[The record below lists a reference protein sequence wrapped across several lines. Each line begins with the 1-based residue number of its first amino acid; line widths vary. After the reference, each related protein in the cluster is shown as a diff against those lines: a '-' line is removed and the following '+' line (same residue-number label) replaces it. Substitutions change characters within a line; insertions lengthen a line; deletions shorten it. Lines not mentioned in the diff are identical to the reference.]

1 MLGGVAEGCR
11 KESVT
16 SSISNFCLAFT
27 LLKDNRAERSS
38 SSSIL
43 LSDFLLLGP
52 QLKLVF
58 IIWIMSKLC
67 CQVIGPGLASGPHH
81 CLNSVVQQ
89 KYDI

>member
-1 MLGGVAEGCR
+1 MAEGCR
-11 KESVT
+11 KESGT
-16 SSISNFCLAFT
+16 SSISNCCLAFT

-43 LSDFLLLGP
+43 LWFPTVGSTA
-52 QLKLVF
+52 QAS

-81 CLNSVVQQ
+81 CLNSIVQQ
-89 KYDI
+89 KYGM